1 MSCYTLL
8 SGCRLPSM
16 NPQAFTRGLDY
27 TLSQTKKNQKE
38 RICEAHQHLVSELH
52 PWYIYRYIY
61 FRTWLRIAQ
70 SSKILTIPYAINIG
84 HTADL
89 SVRAWY
95 LEALRG
101 FPQFDGVAKKR
112 RKIYIDLLFST
123 SIGLK
128 SIL

>member
-1 MSCYTLL
+1 MSTSQYE
-8 SGCRLPSM
+8 PSS
-16 NPQAFTRGLDY
+16 FHKRTGLY
-27 TLSQTKKNQKE
+27 LKPNKKNQKE